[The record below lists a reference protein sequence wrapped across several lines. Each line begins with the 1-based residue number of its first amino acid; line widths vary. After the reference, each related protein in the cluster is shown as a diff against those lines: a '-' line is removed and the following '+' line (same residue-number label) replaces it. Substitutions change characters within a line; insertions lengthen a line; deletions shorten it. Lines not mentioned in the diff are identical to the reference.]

1 MTSELRSSIIIV
13 IVVTS
18 NSSVHRI
25 SSRAKGEITMPRYLL
40 ATIFISLGC
49 LAQSVSAAEA
59 GRIIF
64 AAGKASVGEQPAVE
78 GGVVQEGQLLATGSD
93 GYIYIKT
100 PDNGLFVVRPG
111 SQARIAIYHIDKAN
125 PANTQVKFELL
136 SGVAR
141 SKSGDAVK
149 QARQNFRFN
158 TPVAAIGVR
167 GTDFTVF
174 TDDQTSRVAVL
185 TGAVVVSGFAGACS
199 PDGVGPCQGAASREL
214 SAAQRGQLLQVTRGQ
229 AAPQLLTGSPLSPDL
244 VSPPRNDEPVAKTD
258 GSGTGTPSLEAHK
271 VATLAANDQAVSKPP
286 VMAPPEAPV
295 PPEPQPPAKPQ
306 LPDSGIVWGRWVQS
320 GPYYPKIYLTQEMD
334 KATLIAT
341 KGDYALLRTPGADF
355 VAPSSGNIGFSL
367 VDSEAVVYTNYGYG
381 VRTVAAATLANG
393 ALNVDFG
400 NRSFATRFD
409 VLTGNEV
416 LPFQATGTVS
426 SDGRLNGDES
436 NERAGYLNVQGLLS
450 NEKGGSASYIFDGR
464 VDTMRTV
471 NGATYWLK
479 H

>member
-1 MTSELRSSIIIV
+1 
-13 IVVTS
+13 
-18 NSSVHRI
+18 
-25 SSRAKGEITMPRYLL
+25 MPRYLL
-40 ATIFISLGC
+40 ATTFIALGC
-49 LAQSVSAAEA
+49 LGQSASAADA

-78 GGVVQEGQLLATGSD
+78 GGMVQEGQLLATGSD

-100 PDNGLFVVRPG
+100 ADNGLFVVRPG
-111 SQARIAIYHIDKAN
+111 SQARIATYHIDKVN

-174 TDDQTSRVAVL
+174 TDNQTSRVAVL
-185 TGAVVVSGFAGACS
+185 TGAVVVSGFAGGCS
-199 PDGVGPCQGAASREL
+199 PEGVGPCQGAASREL

-229 AAPQLLTGSPLSPDL
+229 AAPQLLSGSPLSPDM
-244 VSPPRNDEPVAKTD
+244 VSPPRSDEPVAKTD
-258 GSGTGTPSLEAHK
+258 GSGTSTPSLEGKKIASL
-271 VATLAANDQAVSKPP
+271 VAGDTTVSKPP
-286 VMAPPEAPV
+286 VLVPPEAPV
-295 PPEPQPPAKPQ
+295 PSVPVQPEPPQPATPSQ
-306 LPDSGIVWGRWVQS
+306 PDSGLIWGRWVQS
-320 GPYYPKIYLTQEMD
+320 GPYFPKIYLAQAMD

-341 KGDYALLRTPGADF
+341 NGDYALLRTPGATY
-355 VAPSSGNIGFSL
+355 VSPSSGSIGFSL
-367 VDSEAVVYTNYGYG
+367 RDSEAVVYTNYGYG
-381 VRTVAAATLANG
+381 VRTMAAATLGNG

-400 NRSFATRFD
+400 SRSFATRFD
-409 VLTGNEV
+409 VFTGNEV
-416 LPFQATGTVS
+416 LPFQATGTVGG
-426 SDGRLNGDES
+426 DGRLYGDES
-436 NERAGYLNVQGLLS
+436 NARTGYLNVQGLLS

>member
-1 MTSELRSSIIIV
+1 
-13 IVVTS
+13 
-18 NSSVHRI
+18 
-25 SSRAKGEITMPRYLL
+25 
-40 ATIFISLGC
+40 
-49 LAQSVSAAEA
+49 
-59 GRIIF
+59 
-64 AAGKASVGEQPAVE
+64 
-78 GGVVQEGQLLATGSD
+78 
-93 GYIYIKT
+93 T

-111 SQARIAIYHIDKAN
+111 SQARIATYHIDKVN

-185 TGAVVVSGFAGACS
+185 TGAVVVSGFSGGCS
-199 PDGVGPCQGAASREL
+199 AEGVGPCQGAASREL

-229 AAPQLLTGSPLSPDL
+229 AAPQLLNGSPLSPDL
-244 VSPPRNDEPVAKTD
+244 VSPPRNDEPVAKSD
-258 GSGTGTPSLEAHK
+258 GNGTGTPSLEGQK
-271 VATLAANDQAVSKPP
+271 VATLTANDPLASKPP
-286 VMAPPEAPV
+286 VVVPETPV
-295 PPEPQPPAKPQ
+295 PQQPQQPSTPQQPGTPQLPTTPELPSTPP
-306 LPDSGIVWGRWVQS
+306 LPDSGLIWGRWVQS
-320 GPYYPKIYLTQEMD
+320 GPYYPKIYLAQAMD
-334 KATLIAT
+334 NATLIAT
-341 KGDYALLRTPGADF
+341 NGDYALLRTPGAAF
-355 VAPSSGNIGFSL
+355 VSPSSGSIGFSL
-367 VDSEAVVYTNYGYG
+367 SDSDAVVYTNYGYG
-381 VRTVAAATLANG
+381 SRTMAAATLANG

-400 NRSFATRFD
+400 SRSFATRFD

-416 LPFQATGTVS
+416 LPFQATGTVGG
-426 SDGRLNGDES
+426 DGRLYGDES
-436 NERAGYLNVQGLLS
+436 NARTGYLNVQGLLS

>member
-1 MTSELRSSIIIV
+1 
-13 IVVTS
+13 
-18 NSSVHRI
+18 
-25 SSRAKGEITMPRYLL
+25 MPRYLL
-40 ATIFISLGC
+40 ASTFTALIC
-49 LAQSVSAAEA
+49 LAQSAGAADA

-100 PDNGLFVVRPG
+100 ADNGLFVVRPG
-111 SQARIAIYHIDKAN
+111 SQARITTYRIDKAN

-185 TGAVVVSGFAGACS
+185 TGAVVVSGFAGGCS
-199 PDGVGPCQGAASREL
+199 PDGAGPCQGAASREL

-229 AAPQLLTGSPLSPDL
+229 AAPQLLSGSPLSPDM

-258 GSGTGTPSLEAHK
+258 GSSTSPLSLEGQKVASLAAGDTPAAKPPTALPPPEMPLPPQQQAEQPQQPATPS
-271 VATLAANDQAVSKPP
+271 Q
-286 VMAPPEAPV
+286 
-295 PPEPQPPAKPQ
+295 
-306 LPDSGIVWGRWVQS
+306 PDSGLIWGRWVQS
-320 GPYYPKIYLTQEMD
+320 GPYFPKIYLTQAMD

-341 KGDYALLRTPGADF
+341 NGDYALLRTPGAAF
-355 VAPSSGNIGFSL
+355 ISPSSGSIGFSL
-367 VDSEAVVYTNYGYG
+367 SESDAVVYTNYGYG
-381 VRTVAAATLANG
+381 VRTMAAATLGNG

-400 NRSFATRFD
+400 SRSFATRFD
-409 VLTGNEV
+409 VFTGNEV
-416 LPFQATGTVS
+416 LPFQATGTVGG
-426 SDGRLNGDES
+426 DGRLYGDES
-436 NERAGYLNVQGLLS
+436 NGRTGYLNVQGLLS

-464 VDTMRTV
+464 VDNTRTV

>member
-1 MTSELRSSIIIV
+1 
-13 IVVTS
+13 
-18 NSSVHRI
+18 
-25 SSRAKGEITMPRYLL
+25 MPRYLL
-40 ATIFISLGC
+40 ITTFIAAACLG
-49 LAQSVSAAEA
+49 QSASAADA

-64 AAGKASVGEQPAVE
+64 TAGKASVGEQPAVE
-78 GGVVQEGQLLATGSD
+78 GGMVQEGQLLATGND

-100 PDNGLFVVRPG
+100 ADNGLFIVRPG
-111 SQARIAIYHIDKAN
+111 SQARIATYHIDKAN

-174 TDDQTSRVAVL
+174 TDNQTSRVAVL
-185 TGAVVVSGFAGACS
+185 TGAVVVSGFAGGCS

-229 AAPQLLTGSPLSPDL
+229 AAPQLLSGSPLSPDL
-244 VSPPRNDEPVAKTD
+244 VSPPRSDEPVAKTD
-258 GSGTGTPSLEAHK
+258 GSGTGTPSLEGQK
-271 VATLAANDQAVSKPP
+271 VATLAASDTVVNKPP
-286 VMAPPEAPV
+286 VLV
-295 PPEPQPPAKPQ
+295 PPVSPAQPELPPTPSQ
-306 LPDSGIVWGRWVQS
+306 PDSGIIWGRWVQS
-320 GPYYPKIYLTQEMD
+320 GPYYPKIYLAQAMD

-341 KGDYALLRTPGADF
+341 NGDYALLRTQGAAF
-355 VAPSSGNIGFSL
+355 VSPSSGSIGFSL
-367 VDSEAVVYTNYGYG
+367 SDSDAVVYSNYGYG
-381 VRTVAAATLANG
+381 VRTVAPATLANG

-400 NRSFATRFD
+400 SRSFATRFD
-409 VLTGNEV
+409 VLTGAEV
-416 LPFQATGTVS
+416 LPFQATGTVGG
-426 SDGRLNGDES
+426 DGRLYGDES
-436 NERAGYLNVQGLLS
+436 NGRTGYLNVQGLLS
-450 NEKGGSASYIFDGR
+450 NEKNGSASYIFDGR
-464 VDTMRTV
+464 VDALRTV

>member
-1 MTSELRSSIIIV
+1 
-13 IVVTS
+13 
-18 NSSVHRI
+18 
-25 SSRAKGEITMPRYLL
+25 MPRYLL
-40 ATIFISLGC
+40 ARTSTALFAALVC
-49 LAQSVSAAEA
+49 LAQSAGAADA

-111 SQARIAIYHIDKAN
+111 SQARIATYHIDKAN

-185 TGAVVVSGFAGACS
+185 TGAVVVSGFAGGCS

-229 AAPQLLTGSPLSPDL
+229 AAPQLLSGSPLSPDM
-244 VSPPRNDEPVAKTD
+244 VSPPRNDEPVAKAD
-258 GSGTGTPSLEAHK
+258 GSSTSTLSLEGKK
-271 VATLAANDQAVSKPP
+271 VASLVAGDAPAPKPP
-286 VMAPPEAPV
+286 TTLPPPEV
-295 PPEPQPPAKPQ
+295 PLPPAQPGQPQPQQPATPPP
-306 LPDSGIVWGRWVQS
+306 PDSGLIWGRWVQS
-320 GPYYPKIYLTQEMD
+320 GPNYPKIYLTQAMD
-334 KATLIAT
+334 NATLIAT
-341 KGDYALLRTPGADF
+341 NGDYALLRTQGAAF
-355 VAPSSGNIGFSL
+355 VSPSSGSIGFALS
-367 VDSEAVVYTNYGYG
+367 DSDAVVYTNYGYG
-381 VRTVAAATLANG
+381 IRTMAAATLGNG

-400 NRSFATRFD
+400 ARSFATRFD
-409 VLTGNEV
+409 VFTGNEV
-416 LPFQATGTVS
+416 LPFQATGTVGG
-426 SDGRLNGDES
+426 DGRLYGDES
-436 NERAGYLNVQGLLS
+436 NARTGYLNVQGLLS

-464 VDTMRTV
+464 VDNTRTV

-479 H
+479 R